1 MANKVIVIGGGL
13 AGLMASM
20 RAAEAGMKVQI
31 FSVVPVKRSH
41 SVCAQA
47 V

>member
-20 RAAEAGMKVQI
+20 RAAEAGMEVQI
-31 FSVVPVKRSH
+31 FSE
-41 SVCAQA
+41 AQQTA
-47 V
+47 TGT